1 MGNAHERRARS
12 LAIDLGAYLKPGERP
27 ITIAASS
34 EAFTDQRVKDA
45 FLIAESNQ
53 KQLVEVARLLD
64 AGALNAFV
72 SAVFPLEKAAVAY
85 SREIQ
90 QERPYGKV
98 VIAVAA

>member
-1 MGNAHERRARS
+1 MGDAHERLARS
-12 LAIDLGAYLKPGERP
+12 LAIDLGAYLKPGERL

-64 AGALNAFV
+64 AGALKAFV
-72 SAVFPLEKAAVAY
+72 SAVVPLE
-85 SREIQ
+85 RQ
-90 QERPYGKV
+90 P
-98 VIAVAA
+98 